1 MAHVKVAD
9 EQSTGKTKVSLALGS
24 GGARGYA
31 HIGVIQELES
41 RGFEIVGIAG
51 TSMGAVIGALHATNT
66 LQQYTDWV
74 LGLKKRDIAALI
86 DITASGPGS
95 MKAERVMSKVNDL
108 IGGVLIEDLPIPF
121 TALASDIVAQKE
133 VWFQSGPLDLAVRAS
148 ISIPGVITPIMVNGS
163 LLSDGGLFNPV
174 PTLPLASIPSDL
186 VIAVSLS
193 GPSDTV
199 IEAETQPSRR
209 SEILKSVIDLMR
221 EQDVMRWV
229 TGKFNGELN
238 TNGNQTN
245 ASDELTKAMNTLPS
259 GLRTYDVVQM
269 SILSMQ
275 NMIQRFQL
283 AISPPDVL
291 IEVPFDSCGMLE
303 FHKAKEQIELGR
315 DLAKQAL
322 DKLPS

>member
-1 MAHVKVAD
+1 M
-9 EQSTGKTKVSLALGS
+9 TLALGS

-31 HIGVIQELES
+31 HIGVIQEIEA
-41 RGFEIVGIAG
+41 RGFEVVGIAG
-51 TSMGAVIGALHATNT
+51 TSMGAVIGGLYATNT
-66 LQQYTDWV
+66 LPEYTEWV

-95 MKAERVMSKVNDL
+95 MKAERVMAKVNAL
-108 IGGVLIEDLPIPF
+108 LGGVLIEDLPIPF

-133 VWFQSGPLDLAVRAS
+133 VWFQSGPLDLAIRAS

-193 GPSDTV
+193 GTSSNFLDE
-199 IEAETQPSRR
+199 IQPSKRL
-209 SEILKSVIDLMR
+209 ELLKRVFSLMR
-221 EQDVMRWV
+221 EQDVLRWV
-229 TGKFNGELN
+229 TGKLNGDL
-238 TNGNQTN
+238 TISNGQNN
-245 ASDELTKAMNTLPS
+245 SSDELTRAMNTLPV

-291 IEVPFDSCGMLE
+291 IDIPFDSCGMLE
-303 FHKAKEQIELGR
+303 FHKAKQQIELGR
-315 DLAKQAL
+315 RLAIEAL
-322 DKLPS
+322 DKIPD

>member
-1 MAHVKVAD
+1 MRNIQ
-9 EQSTGKTKVSLALGS
+9 QSKPDQSKKTKVTLALGS

-41 RGFEIVGIAG
+41 RGYEVVGIAG
-51 TSMGAVIGALHATNT
+51 TSMGAVIGALYATNT
-66 LQQYTDWV
+66 LQEYTEWV

-95 MKAERVMSKVNDL
+95 MKAERVMGKVNEL
-108 IGGVLIEDLPIPF
+108 IGGVKIEDLPIPF
-121 TALASDIVAQKE
+121 TALASDIVSQKE
-133 VWFQSGPLDLAVRAS
+133 VWFQSGPLDLAIRAS

-174 PTLPLASIPSDL
+174 PTLPLASIPADM

-193 GPSDTV
+193 GPSDTLL
-199 IEAETQPSRR
+199 EEETQPAKKFDLVKT
-209 SEILKSVIDLMR
+209 IINLMR
-221 EQDVMRWV
+221 EQDAMRWV
-229 TGKFNGELN
+229 TEKFNGEL
-238 TNGNQTN
+238 TPNGHSSNN
-245 ASDELTKAMNTLPS
+245 SDELNEAMNTLPP

-291 IEVPFDSCGMLE
+291 IEIPFDSCGMLE
-303 FHKAKEQIELGR
+303 FHRAKEQIALGR
-315 DLAKQAL
+315 KLAKQVL
-322 DKLPS
+322 DKIAR

>member
-1 MAHVKVAD
+1 MRITQNKI
-9 EQSTGKTKVSLALGS
+9 SKNGGKPRVTLALGS

-31 HIGVIQELES
+31 HIGVIQEIEA
-41 RGFEIVGIAG
+41 RGFEVVGIAG
-51 TSMGAVIGALHATNT
+51 TSMGAVIGGLYATNT
-66 LQQYTDWV
+66 LPEYTEWV
-74 LGLKKRDIAALI
+74 LGLRKRDIAALI

-95 MKAERVMSKVNDL
+95 MKAERVMAKVNAL
-108 IGGVLIEDLPIPF
+108 LGGVLIEDLPIPF

-133 VWFQSGPLDLAVRAS
+133 VWFQSGPLDLAIRAS

-193 GPSDTV
+193 GTSSNFLDE
-199 IEAETQPSRR
+199 IQPSKRL
-209 SEILKSVIDLMR
+209 ELLKRVFSLMR
-221 EQDVMRWV
+221 EQDVLRWV
-229 TGKFNGELN
+229 TGKLNGDL
-238 TNGNQTN
+238 TISNGQNN
-245 ASDELTKAMNTLPS
+245 SSDELTRAMNTLPV

-291 IEVPFDSCGMLE
+291 IDIPFDSCGMLE
-303 FHKAKEQIELGR
+303 FHKAKQQIELGR
-315 DLAKQAL
+315 RLAIEAL
-322 DKLPS
+322 DKIPD

>member
-1 MAHVKVAD
+1 VRNIQ
-9 EQSTGKTKVSLALGS
+9 QSKPDQSKKTKVTLALGS

-41 RGFEIVGIAG
+41 RGYEVVGIAG
-51 TSMGAVIGALHATNT
+51 TSMGAVIGALYATNT
-66 LQQYTDWV
+66 LQEYTEWV

-95 MKAERVMSKVNDL
+95 MKAERVMGKVNEL
-108 IGGVLIEDLPIPF
+108 IGGVKIEDLPIPF
-121 TALASDIVAQKE
+121 TALASDIVSQKE
-133 VWFQSGPLDLAVRAS
+133 VWFQSGPLDLAIRAS

-174 PTLPLASIPSDL
+174 PTLPLASIPADM

-193 GPSDTV
+193 GPSDTLL
-199 IEAETQPSRR
+199 EEETQPAKKFDLVKT
-209 SEILKSVIDLMR
+209 IINLMR
-221 EQDVMRWV
+221 EQDAMRWV
-229 TGKFNGELN
+229 TEKFNGEL
-238 TNGNQTN
+238 TPNGHSSNN
-245 ASDELTKAMNTLPS
+245 SDELNEAMNTLPP

-291 IEVPFDSCGMLE
+291 IEIPFDSCGMLE
-303 FHKAKEQIELGR
+303 FHRAKEQIALGR
-315 DLAKQAL
+315 KLAKQVL
-322 DKLPS
+322 DKIAR